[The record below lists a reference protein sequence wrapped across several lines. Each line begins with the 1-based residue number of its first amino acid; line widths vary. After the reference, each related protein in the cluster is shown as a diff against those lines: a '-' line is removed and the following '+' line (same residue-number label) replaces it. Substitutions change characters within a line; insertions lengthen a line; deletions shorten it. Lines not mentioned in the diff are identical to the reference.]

1 MVRLTA
7 VIGGLLVL
15 TGVIGFVV
23 TGAASVTA
31 LIPAFVGL
39 LLLLAAFIGSRS
51 EGARRHAM
59 HAALLISLLGALGSL
74 MNVVKL
80 GEVFAGTAER
90 PAAIIAS
97 TVLLVL
103 TVVHLVL
110 GIRSFVAARRSR

>member
-1 MVRLTA
+1 VVRLTA

-39 LLLLAAFIGSRS
+39 LLLLAALIGSRS
-51 EGARRHAM
+51 EGVRRHAM